1 MANIQ
6 KLSYPYF
13 TDGTTVLGASTLNP
27 IIAKINELV
36 DKANGGVTPTQTVET
51 PTISISGTT
60 ATISCSTSGATIR
73 YAINGTPTESSG
85 TFIANGGTVNLSS
98 YSQST
103 VIRAI
108 AYKSGM
114 TTSQVAQ
121 ETYNPSTPSVQLVVP
136 TMVLNTTAK
145 TVALSAPSGLSIKY
159 SANGGTPATNYSS
172 AINVS
177 NGATVKAITTN
188 GTTSSSVPKI
198 TVKFNEELNTI
209 QFLSSQTGDIVYTTD
224 GSIPNASS
232 TQYSDEITPS
242 VGTTYKVAVYNNGVL
257 ASEVATIQI
266 AS

>member
-1 MANIQ
+1 MADIQ
-6 KLSYPYF
+6 KLTYPYF
-13 TDGTTVLGASTLNP
+13 TDGSTQLNAQNLNP
-27 IIAKINELV
+27 IIAKINEV
-36 DKANGGVTPTQTVET
+36 IDKVNGGVTPTQTVAT

-85 TFIANGGTVNLSS
+85 TVIANGGTVNLSS

-121 ETYNPSTPSVQLVVP
+121 ETYSPSVQPVVSIP

-145 TVALSAPSGLSIKY
+145 TVALSATSGLTIKY
-159 SANGGTPATNYSS
+159 STNGGTPATTYSS
-172 AINVS
+172 PINVA
-177 NGATVKAITTN
+177 NGATIKAITTD

-209 QFLSSQTGDIVYTTD
+209 QFLSSQAGDIVYTTN
-224 GSIPNASS
+224 GSTPNASS

>member
-1 MANIQ
+1 MANISE
-6 KLSYPYF
+6 LNLVF
-13 TDGTTVLGASTLNP
+13 EDGTTLLNANRMNA
-27 IIAKINELV
+27 IVGKINDIVREL
-36 DKANGGVTPTQTVET
+36 NGGSSSGGSSSGGSSSGGSSSVTP
-51 PTISISGTT
+51 
-60 ATISCSTSGATIR
+60 
-73 YAINGTPTESSG
+73 
-85 TFIANGGTVNLSS
+85 
-98 YSQST
+98 
-103 VIRAI
+103 
-108 AYKSGM
+108 
-114 TTSQVAQ
+114 
-121 ETYNPSTPSVQLVVP
+121 VVP
-136 TMVLNTTAK
+136 TMMLNTSAK

-209 QFLSSQTGDIVYTTD
+209 QFSSSQTGDIVYTTD
-224 GSIPNASS
+224 GSTPNASS
-232 TQYSDEITPS
+232 TQYSGEITPS